1 MFAVSCVEESF
12 CHLENSLKI
21 VKMLESKVNRFNK
34 NVLKQ
39 YQETRNYEA
48 LEMYVMEL
56 LLGEK

>member
-1 MFAVSCVEESF
+1 
-12 CHLENSLKI
+12 
-21 VKMLESKVNRFNK
+21 MLESKVNRFNK
-34 NVLKQ
+34 SVLKQ